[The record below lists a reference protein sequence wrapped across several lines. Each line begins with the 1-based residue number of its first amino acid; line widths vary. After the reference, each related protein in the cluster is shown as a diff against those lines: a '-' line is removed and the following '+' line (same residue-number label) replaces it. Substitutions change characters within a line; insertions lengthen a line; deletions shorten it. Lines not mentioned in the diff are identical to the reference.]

1 MELTIAIVF
10 WTNVGDS
17 SGAVK
22 QISPLL
28 SLQADQSEFD
38 GVIII
43 APESLKNAV
52 DSDAGEADEAIIN
65 FYFLIFNSRTHGLI
79 TLTKFAALLSA
90 IAKSVA
96 STKLSPVRSVF
107 T

>member
-1 MELTIAIVF
+1 VELTIAIVF

-38 GVIII
+38 GVIHCVKLI
-43 APESLKNAV
+43 LQ
-52 DSDAGEADEAIIN
+52 DEKPIN
-65 FYFLIFNSRTHGLI
+65 KRLRTVNPFQALSNS
-79 TLTKFAALLSA
+79 
-90 IAKSVA
+90 
-96 STKLSPVRSVF
+96 
-107 T
+107 